1 MRSAFSWMSSA
12 AAGLVIAGCAAQDIA
27 GAWAYED
34 ARSYVGISLDGD
46 GGCQLVEVAKGGAGV
61 GGECRYEVAGR
72 TVTVFPVLQGDAQ
85 PAAETALLTLTY
97 RRADDTLLAHGDSR
111 LVLSRT
117 TELVTQ

>member
-1 MRSAFSWMSSA
+1 MRSAFGWMFLA
-12 AAGLVIAGCAAQDIA
+12 AAGLIVVSCETQDLA

-46 GGCQLVEVAKGGAGV
+46 GGCQVVEVAKGGAGV

-72 TVTVFPVLQGDAQ
+72 TVTVFPVPRDDAQ
-85 PAAETALLTLTY
+85 PAADTALLTLTY
-97 RRADDTLLAHGDSR
+97 RTADDSFLAHGDAT

-117 TELVTQ
+117 AGLVTQ